1 MRLMPNS
8 LIGRTSFILV
18 VVLILSQLFSN
29 YLVRHF
35 YVEPQTK
42 QRMALI
48 GKELTLI
55 KQALREL
62 PVVKRQAYLIEV
74 AKQQNFLLLPTGRRE
89 PLRITLQQ
97 KEGPLVKEFSTY
109 APKNPGEKQQMI
121 MQQQGE
127 RALWVKLRVPGG
139 SYWIG
144 VPASQLRV
152 KLPWQWI
159 VWVSV
164 GIVVAILWALWLFH
178 KINKPLLRLTKA
190 AEQMSKGE
198 TPEKLD
204 ESGGSEISQLSHAFN
219 KMVSDIQSL
228 TENRKFLLAGVSHDL
243 RTPLARMRL
252 AIEMMPEENNAIKED
267 LILDIEDMNT
277 IIEQFLTYIRH
288 GSDEKSALSDV
299 NALIQAISKRF
310 HHEKHHI
317 DLKLQAIKPIQIK
330 PMAMQRALMN
340 LINNAF
346 THAESDVVI
355 KSHQQEDKVVISIE
369 DFGQGM
375 PADELASAWQPF
387 SRGGMGLAI
396 TKRIIESM
404 GGSISLESKTSG
416 GLLVQ
421 IKV

>member
-1 MRLMPNS
+1 MRLIPSS

-35 YVEPQTK
+35 YVEPQAK

-48 GKELTLI
+48 GKELKLI
-55 KQALREL
+55 KQTLREL
-62 PVVKRQAYLIEV
+62 PLLERQTYLEEV
-74 AKQQNFLLLPTGRRE
+74 AKQQSFLLLPMGRRE
-89 PLRITLQQ
+89 PIRIKVQQ
-97 KEGPLVKEFSTY
+97 KEGPLLKEFSTY

-127 RALWVKLRVPGG
+127 RALWVKLQVSGG

-144 VPASQLRV
+144 IPASQLRV
-152 KLPWQWI
+152 KQPWQWV
-159 VWVSV
+159 VWVGV
-164 GIVVAILWALWLFH
+164 GIIVAILWALWLFH
-178 KINKPLLRLTKA
+178 KINKPLARLTKA
-190 AEQMSKGE
+190 SEQMSRGE
-198 TPEKLD
+198 IPEKLD
-204 ESGGSEISQLSHAFN
+204 ESGGSEIGQLSHAFN

-252 AIEMMPEENNAIKED
+252 AIEMMPKENDAIKED

-288 GSDEKSALSDV
+288 GSDEQSELSDI
-299 NALIQAISKRF
+299 NALIQSISKRF
-310 HHEKHHI
+310 HHEKHKI
-317 DLKLQAIKPIQIK
+317 DLKQNDIKSLQIK
-330 PMAMQRALMN
+330 PMAMQRALIN

-346 THAESDVVI
+346 THAQSDVVI
-355 KSHQQEDKVVISIE
+355 ETIEQDDKVIIQVE
-369 DFGQGM
+369 DFGEGM
-375 PADELASAWQPF
+375 SDEEIELAWQPF

-404 GGSISLESKTSG
+404 GGSIQLASKESG
-416 GLLVQ
+416 GLVVQ
-421 IKV
+421 III